1 MPSVKYKTLE
11 GNPKL
16 CVFGEFIDESDG
28 HVNRLEGSGLLD
40 VRTELD
46 QFNSGYRLSKN
57 DGARAHRHPL
67 HAPHATA
74 ASSRPTATTPCPAP
88 PGHHLAT
95 TTGGRPRA
103 GVTSGN
109 REHFKISRAINL
121 QPAQMV
127 RLCALD
133 LGSACRDDG
142 SGRNLGFAGRNVFVS
157 SFKLGAKLEAESTSI
172 SAYDY
177 QERINKS
184 FVARRVSNPSDAPN
198 LTPTLTLTLTL
209 TLILT
214 LNPHPH
220 PQPNPITLTLTTTL
234 TPTPTLTPTSTLTPT
249 PTLTPIPT
257 QSAALIRSSPR
268 RRPLASRLRRSATA
282 SCRTRRTSSSSAR
295 RFAAPSPPRMC
306 SISSSR
312 RSRPTPRPWPTRLTP
327 PSLAVRPKRRRRRRS
342 AYYLQAHYL
351 QLTTY

>member
-1 MPSVKYKTLE
+1 M
-11 GNPKL
+11 
-16 CVFGEFIDESDG
+16 
-28 HVNRLEGSGLLD
+28 
-40 VRTELD
+40 
-46 QFNSGYRLSKN
+46 
-57 DGARAHRHPL
+57 
-67 HAPHATA
+67 
-74 ASSRPTATTPCPAP
+74 SSRE
-88 PGHHLAT
+88 L
-95 TTGGRPRA
+95 GRPLPRPLPPAALGWFVAAAKASA
-103 GVTSGN
+103 G
-109 REHFKISRAINL
+109 
-121 QPAQMV
+121 
-127 RLCALD
+127 
-133 LGSACRDDG
+133 CRDDG

-157 SFKLGAKLEAESTSI
+157 SFKLGTKVEAESTSI
-172 SAYDY
+172 SSYDY
-177 QERINKS
+177 QDRINKS
-184 FVARRVSNPSDAPN
+184 YVARCVSNPSEAPN
-198 LTPTLTLTLTL
+198 PDPDSDPDPD
-209 TLILT
+209 

-234 TPTPTLTPTSTLTPT
+234 TPTPALTPTSTLTPT

-295 RFAAPSPPRMC
+295 RFAVPSPPRMC
-306 SISSSR
+306 SISSSG

>member
-16 CVFGEFIDESDG
+16 CIFGEFIDESDG

-88 PGHHLAT
+88 PGHFLAT

-133 LGSACRDDG
+133 LGSA
-142 SGRNLGFAGRNVFVS
+142 
-157 SFKLGAKLEAESTSI
+157 
-172 SAYDY
+172 
-177 QERINKS
+177 
-184 FVARRVSNPSDAPN
+184 
-198 LTPTLTLTLTL
+198 
-209 TLILT
+209 
-214 LNPHPH
+214 
-220 PQPNPITLTLTTTL
+220 
-234 TPTPTLTPTSTLTPT
+234 
-249 PTLTPIPT
+249 
-257 QSAALIRSSPR
+257 
-268 RRPLASRLRRSATA
+268 
-282 SCRTRRTSSSSAR
+282 
-295 RFAAPSPPRMC
+295 
-306 SISSSR
+306 
-312 RSRPTPRPWPTRLTP
+312 
-327 PSLAVRPKRRRRRRS
+327 
-342 AYYLQAHYL
+342 
-351 QLTTY
+351 